1 MKFGCRKLDEEI
13 IARFERVTGHK
24 ASPMLRR
31 GMFFAHRDLTAIL
44 DRKEQGKPF
53 YLYTGRGAS
62 SGSLHLGHLVP
73 FIFTKWL
80 QEVFDVPLVIQMTDD
95 EKFLWKDMKVDE
107 AKKMARE
114 NMKDI
119 ISVGFDPTKT
129 FIFNNFDYMC
139 PPFYE
144 NIVKIWKV
152 VNTNQARAIFGFTPE
167 DCLGKAAFPAVE
179 AAPCFASSFP
189 QIFGKRNDIP
199 CLIPCAIDQDP
210 FFRMTRDVAPRLK
223 ASKPS
228 LIFSTFLPALTGAQ
242 TKMSASEP
250 NTCIFLSDT
259 AKQIKNKIN
268 KYAFSGGQQTVQ
280 EHREKGGNCDVD
292 ISYQFLRFFL
302 DDDEKLAEIRENYT
316 KGEMLSGE
324 LKALATQ
331 KVQEIVLEMQERRK
345 LVTDE
350 TVEEFVKVRPLAY
363 KY

>member
-1 MKFGCRKLDEEI
+1 
-13 IARFERVTGHK
+13 
-24 ASPMLRR
+24 
-31 GMFFAHRDLTAIL
+31 
-44 DRKEQGKPF
+44 
-53 YLYTGRGAS
+53 
-62 SGSLHLGHLVP
+62 
-73 FIFTKWL
+73 
-80 QEVFDVPLVIQMTDD
+80 
-95 EKFLWKDMKVDE
+95 
-107 AKKMARE
+107 MARE

-259 AKQIKNKIN
+259 AKQIKNK
-268 KYAFSGGQQTVQ
+268 V
-280 EHREKGGNCDVD
+280 
-292 ISYQFLRFFL
+292 ISS
-302 DDDEKLAEIRENYT
+302 EN
-316 KGEMLSGE
+316 
-324 LKALATQ
+324 
-331 KVQEIVLEMQERRK
+331 
-345 LVTDE
+345 
-350 TVEEFVKVRPLAY
+350 
-363 KY
+363 

>member
-1 MKFGCRKLDEEI
+1 M
-13 IARFERVTGHK
+13 
-24 ASPMLRR
+24 
-31 GMFFAHRDLTAIL
+31 
-44 DRKEQGKPF
+44 
-53 YLYTGRGAS
+53 
-62 SGSLHLGHLVP
+62 
-73 FIFTKWL
+73 FIFS
-80 QEVFDVPLVIQMTDD
+80 F
-95 EKFLWKDMKVDE
+95 KFQVDE

-259 AKQIKNKIN
+259 AKQIKNK
-268 KYAFSGGQQTVQ
+268 V
-280 EHREKGGNCDVD
+280 
-292 ISYQFLRFFL
+292 ISS
-302 DDDEKLAEIRENYT
+302 EN
-316 KGEMLSGE
+316 
-324 LKALATQ
+324 
-331 KVQEIVLEMQERRK
+331 
-345 LVTDE
+345 
-350 TVEEFVKVRPLAY
+350 
-363 KY
+363 